1 MGLFSKKSST
11 PVAPK
16 QPQQQQPAKA
26 APQPAPAASRPVST
40 IPPPA
45 PAAAA
50 LNVKLPSKP
59 NADADPVTYLK
70 SLYAIR
76 ERSDI
81 VFGKR
86 KQLKHFQYNEMAL
99 QNVVRF
105 VLSILKRDY
114 GTDYRSIPP
123 HGRWQHFEVGG
134 RKRVDELINSW
145 GADVDQLER
154 ARRVVDL
161 VMVSVLLDAGAG
173 NKWSY
178 KASNGRMYRR
188 SEGIAVASLEMFS
201 AGLFSSDPA
210 TPARVDAKGLLA
222 ITTDKL
228 GEALQV
234 KPHNPMS
241 GLEGRAALLS
251 RLSHALGLSPEYFGE
266 EGRPGNLVDYLRNHA
281 STKQGPGAN
290 ATVLLPTLWTVLL
303 DGLSSIW
310 PVGRTHLEGKTL
322 GDAWPSEALPQV
334 PAHASIVPFH
344 KLTQWLAYSV
354 VQALERLTNLRFAGK
369 ELLTGLPEYRNGGLF
384 IDLGVLTLK
393 LPDKERGEDR
403 FRALADAGGQN
414 SEVVPTFD
422 ASDDVIVEWRAM
434 TICLLDR
441 VHKDVNR
448 ALGLTGA
455 NELTLA
461 QVLEAGTWKAGREI
475 AEVQRPNTRGSPIGI
490 VSDGTVF

>member
-1 MGLFSKKSST
+1 MGLFSKKSAT

-16 QPQQQQPAKA
+16 QTASA
-26 APQPAPAASRPVST
+26 ASSAPAQTAARPVST
-40 IPPPA
+40 LPPPTP
-45 PAAAA
+45 PAA
-50 LNVKLPSKP
+50 NVRLPPKP
-59 NADADPVTYLK
+59 NADADPVAYLK
-70 SLYAIR
+70 SLYAVR
-76 ERSDI
+76 ERSNA
-81 VFGKR
+81 VFARR
-86 KQLKHFQYNEMAL
+86 KELKHFSYNEMAL

-105 VLSILKRDY
+105 VLSILKRDF

-134 RKRVDELINSW
+134 RKRVDELISSW
-145 GADVDQLER
+145 GGEIDQLER

-188 SEGIAVASLEMFS
+188 SEGIAVASLEMFT

-210 TPARVDAKGLLA
+210 TPSRVDTKGLLA
-222 ITTDKL
+222 ITPEKL
-228 GEALQV
+228 SEALQI

-241 GLEGRAALLS
+241 GLDGRAALLS
-251 RLSHALGLSPEYFGE
+251 RLSHALGLSPEMFGE
-266 EGRPGNLVDYLRNHA
+266 EGRPGNLVDYLRSHPT
-281 STKQGPGAN
+281 TKQGPGDS
-290 ATVLLPTLWTVLL
+290 ATVLLPVLWTVLL

-310 PVGRTHLEGKTL
+310 PVGRTHLEGKSL
-322 GDAWPSEALPQV
+322 GDAWPSQSLPQA

-344 KLTQWLAYSV
+344 KLTQWLAYSI
-354 VQALERLTNLRFAGK
+354 VQALERLTSLRFAGK

-393 LPDKERGEDR
+393 LPDKERGEER
-403 FRALADAGGQN
+403 FKALADAGGQS

-448 ALGLTGA
+448 ALGLNGA
-455 NELTLA
+455 NELTLP

-475 AEVQRPNTRGSPIGI
+475 AEVQRPNTRGSPTGI